1 MPAVFRGRPQRRPG
15 RCHARPHGAPIW
27 TSRRERCSNWTRG
40 RWPCRPATTKKETTD
55 EDTRR
60 VARDRCAATPRPGRG
75 GLALEGRQRHALLLE
90 PGRGRAAR
98 RHAGQDPP
106 DRGSREAPRPLR
118 PRHGRWRGDEGPRVA
133 SGGSAPAPE
142 AAPDIHREAAPLRL
156 LREQSPL
163 LRWLVAPGRHHRDRQ
178 LPSLPARPG
187 GMAQRGT
194 RSSRASPERD
204 RLAAGGSHVCGEA
217 GTGAGASGD
226 RGERRGL
233 NRRRGRIFEARA
245 RRGLE
250 SSAVR
255 ETSDGPDLDL
265 KSRRNVQD
273 PFPLYA
279 WLRDNEPVHWSDS
292 LDAWVVTRYED
303 VVEIFDRPETF
314 SSDRFRKIDER
325 YTSQRPAVRAVA
337 EVLGHWLVFRDP
349 PDHDRLR
356 GLLQSSFTPRQLESS
371 RDRIQRTVDA
381 LLDRVAARG
390 AMDFIRELAFPLP
403 ATVIAGL
410 MGAPEA
416 DLQAIKTWSDRLAAY
431 LGGAVDERDNF
442 AEASAGVA
450 GLADYFRAL
459 LRERERRPR
468 DDLMSLMLRAEH
480 AGDHLTRDEVV
491 ANCILLLFAGH
502 ETTTNLLGNGLFHL
516 LRHPAE
522 AALLRADPSLLHGA
536 VEELLRYD
544 GPVPATVKV
553 ATEDVPW
560 RGRTIRRG
568 DMVVPFLASANRD
581 PRQFPDPDTLDVRRQ
596 PERHLAFAWG
606 IHFCLGAWLA
616 RLEAR
621 VVLDTVFRRLPELAL
636 APGEPRWKPMIFLR
650 GLESL
655 PLVWEST

>member
-1 MPAVFRGRPQRRPG
+1 M
-15 RCHARPHGAPIW
+15 
-27 TSRRERCSNWTRG
+27 
-40 RWPCRPATTKKETTD
+40 
-55 EDTRR
+55 
-60 VARDRCAATPRPGRG
+60 
-75 GLALEGRQRHALLLE
+75 
-90 PGRGRAAR
+90 
-98 RHAGQDPP
+98 
-106 DRGSREAPRPLR
+106 
-118 PRHGRWRGDEGPRVA
+118 
-133 SGGSAPAPE
+133 
-142 AAPDIHREAAPLRL
+142 
-156 LREQSPL
+156 
-163 LRWLVAPGRHHRDRQ
+163 
-178 LPSLPARPG
+178 
-187 GMAQRGT
+187 
-194 RSSRASPERD
+194 
-204 RLAAGGSHVCGEA
+204 
-217 GTGAGASGD
+217 
-226 RGERRGL
+226 
-233 NRRRGRIFEARA
+233 
-245 RRGLE
+245 
-250 SSAVR
+250 
-255 ETSDGPDLDL
+255 
-265 KSRRNVQD
+265 
-273 PFPLYA
+273 
-279 WLRDNEPVHWSDS
+279 
-292 LDAWVVTRYED
+292 
-303 VVEIFDRPETF
+303 
-314 SSDRFRKIDER
+314 
-325 YTSQRPAVRAVA
+325 RAVA

-356 GLLQSSFTPRQLESS
+356 GLLQSSFTPKQLASS
-371 RDRIQRTVDA
+371 RDRIQRTVDT

-403 ATVIAGL
+403 AIVIAGL
-410 MGAPEA
+410 MGAPAE
-416 DLQAIKTWSDRLAAY
+416 DLEPIKTWSDRLAAY
-431 LGGAVDERDNF
+431 LGGAVDARDNF

-450 GLADYFRAL
+450 GLVDYFRAL

-468 DDLMSLMLRAEH
+468 DDLTSLMVRAKHE
-480 AGDHLTRDEVV
+480 GDRLTRDEVV

-568 DMVVPFLASANRD
+568 DMVVPFMASANRD
-581 PRQFPDPDTLDVRRQ
+581 PRQFPDPDALDVRRQ

-621 VVLDTVFRRLPELAL
+621 VVLDTVFRRLPDLAL